1 VLRLR
6 WPLVAG
12 YLVVSIAL
20 LYFYLPRMG
29 TEIFPDANAP
39 LLRIRL
45 RLPAGTRIEQTER
58 KVLSALEVIKREAG
72 PGNVQITSDFMGVQ
86 PPSYPVN
93 LIHLFTSG
101 PEEAVIQ
108 VSLKGEG
115 IRGEDLRERLRHRI
129 GQELPGST
137 VSFEAAAS

>member
-1 VLRLR
+1 MLRFR
-6 WPLVAG
+6 WPVALA
-12 YLVVSIAL
+12 YLVTSLGLIYIL
-20 LYFYLPRMG
+20 GPRMG

-101 PEEAVIQ
+101 PEEA
-108 VSLKGEG
+108 
-115 IRGEDLRERLRHRI
+115 
-129 GQELPGST
+129 
-137 VSFEAAAS
+137 SFRYR